1 MLVSVFLK
9 PSTSFLETV
18 TIRIGSG
25 DSVFKLNLQFI
36 RYTWLMRA
44 IGILANSLS
53 GGGAEKASK
62 VLYDA
67 LQSRGY
73 EVYFIGINS
82 ENPGKIK
89 LKGNVICLGR
99 DNKKSIR
106 VIFQTFLKL
115 LILIR
120 KNRIEALIV
129 NCELPELYAAL
140 LPIPIKLFIV
150 EQANP
155 SWFQRNILGFAI
167 RKILIFRNSQFV
179 VTGSHLKSRFV
190 YTQDPICI
198 PNPIE
203 FAKSKDLL
211 TSNNSIKR
219 LVYIGR
225 LSRHFKNPEVLLEIA
240 VRTQLPVC
248 FIGDG
253 ELRENLMNLAI
264 KGGVLAE
271 FRGFQTNPWGQFEPG
286 DLLIIPSSAE
296 GDGLILMEALHHRAP
311 FLAQNIPDFK
321 RYGISQIHYC
331 NDVPSYVEVIE
342 SNRHSLN
349 KLVVPEEMAKHPLQ
363 QRNPTTIAERWIN
376 ILQV

>member
-1 MLVSVFLK
+1 M
-9 PSTSFLETV
+9 
-18 TIRIGSG
+18 G
-25 DSVFKLNLQFI
+25 
-36 RYTWLMRA
+36 A

-62 VLYDA
+62 TLYDA
-67 LQSRGY
+67 LRSRGL
-73 EVYFIGINS
+73 EVFFIGINS
-82 ENPGKIK
+82 ENPGKLALSESI
-89 LKGNVICLGR
+89 ICLGR

-106 VIFQTFLKL
+106 VILQTFFRL

-120 KNRIEALIV
+120 KNGIETLIV

-140 LPIPIKLFIV
+140 LPISIKLFVV

-155 SWFQRNILGFAI
+155 SWFQRNILGFAV
-167 RKILIFRNSQFV
+167 RKILVARNSKFIL
-179 VTGSHLKSRFV
+179 TGSHLKSRFV
-190 YTQDPICI
+190 YTQNPICI
-198 PNPIE
+198 PNPIK

-211 TSNNSIKR
+211 PSINSIER

-240 VRTQLPVC
+240 IRTQLPVC

-253 ELRENLMNLAI
+253 ELRENLMYRA
-264 KGGVLAE
+264 KRGGVRADFL
-271 FRGFQTNPWGQFEPG
+271 GFKTNPWELFEPG

-311 FLAQNIPDFK
+311 FLAQNVPDLK

-331 NDVPSYVEVIE
+331 DGVPSYVEIIE

-349 KLVVPEEMAKHPLQ
+349 KLVVPKEMAKHPLQ
-363 QRNPTTIAERWIN
+363 QRNPNTIAEKWIN
-376 ILQV
+376 VLQV